1 MRVPFYIK
9 LFFTFIVFAIL
20 LLGFASF
27 AFNNFY
33 NGNNQKK
40 EKENIVNILKHQENS
55 FKAYIKSFD
64 EKIFLL
70 SEKNFLEMDDK
81 EDTVNLLKKIL
92 FNNDN
97 ILEFKVVSLDAQEI
111 IKVIN
116 KDGNIKIVENDQL
129 QNIYSNS
136 YYKNI
141 RTLKEQE
148 IWHDNSN
155 AEKPSIVNF
164 ILRDKNNFLV
174 LKVDLSSFFADI
186 YVNFDKKTLVL
197 SNNDILINAQ
207 NVDPNISNEDKK
219 INLYKK
225 ELENIK
231 KSDYYSTNEFVSI
244 KIHLNENKYFIFIVN
259 IEHELNNDYFK
270 EYYKS
275 IIVIGLVLSIV
286 LALLFSEPIAKLNKR
301 MEDENKNLDLSV
313 KKSFIELNENQEII
327 DKHIMFIRMNTNNAI
342 LEISS
347 AFCYFLGFSKGE
359 LIGHNYKM
367 IIHKDTKKIEYI
379 KLWKSVKDGKPYVGE
394 IKGVK
399 KDGESFWVDLFVEPN
414 FNNLKK
420 IVGYTIITYDTTNKK
435 KIEDLY
441 LDINNKV
448 EQYNAIFENVNSGI
462 ALIDLEGNFK
472 KINRTFSQFLE
483 YKNEELLEMKCIDIV
498 PESSKEL
505 LSKIL
510 KEARDIGTISKIE
523 KIFMKKYGN
532 LSHLELSLS
541 LLSDKKHFVF
551 VVNSLEDKRKLQELN
566 QNLELR
572 INQEVEKSIQK
583 DKLHQQEQIKNAK
596 LTSIGSLAAGIAHE
610 INTPLTYIKGN
621 LELME
626 YDILDLP
633 QSEIQERMKH
643 DSEKIKEGINRIA
656 NIVESMREMS
666 QSSKESKE
674 KTNIYATL
682 ITSLTMAYNRSKQVC
697 KIYLND
703 KLFDIDSINKNEYEY
718 FSKVQKQRIE
728 QVWIIVINNALDE
741 LIKIEDYENR
751 FLYINIFEKNDEVI
765 ISFKDS
771 AGGIKKEIIKDI
783 FEPFISSKEHSGMG
797 VGLNIAKKI
806 VDEQDGIIQAF
817 NEDLG
822 AVFEIRLK
830 KCEE

>member
-1 MRVPFYIK
+1 MRTPFYIK
-9 LFFTFIVFAIL
+9 LFFTFIIFAIL
-20 LLGFASF
+20 LLSFASF

-33 NGNNQKK
+33 NLNNQKK
-40 EKENIVNILKHQENS
+40 EKENIINILKHQENS

-70 SEKNFLEMDDK
+70 SQKDFLELEDK
-81 EDTVNLLKKIL
+81 EETVNLLKKIL
-92 FNNDN
+92 FNNNN
-97 ILEFKVVSLDAQEI
+97 ILEFEVVSLNAQEVL
-111 IKVIN
+111 KVVN
-116 KDGNIKIVENDQL
+116 KNGNIKIVENDKL

-148 IWHDNSN
+148 IWHDYSDL
-155 AEKPSIVNF
+155 EKPSLINF
-164 ILRDKNNFLV
+164 ILRDKNNFLI
-174 LKVDLSSFFADI
+174 LKVDLSSFFTDI
-186 YVNFDKKTLVL
+186 YTNFDEKTFVL
-197 SNNDILINAQ
+197 SNNDMVINSENKNILL
-207 NVDPNISNEDKK
+207 EDKRFDT
-219 INLYKK
+219 YKK
-225 ELENIK
+225 ELFNIK
-231 KSDYYSTNEFVSI
+231 KSDYYSTNDFVSV
-244 KIHLNENKYFIFIVN
+244 KTYLNENKYFIFIVN
-259 IEHELNNDYFK
+259 IEQELNNDFK

-275 IIVIGLVLSIV
+275 IIIIGLVLSIV
-286 LALLFSEPIAKLNKR
+286 LALLFSEPIAKLNKK
-301 MEDENKNLDLSV
+301 MEDENKNLDLSI

-327 DKHIMFIRMNTNNAI
+327 DKHIMFIRMNKNNVI

-367 IIHKDTKKIEYI
+367 LIHKDTKKREYVR
-379 KLWKSVKDGKPYVGE
+379 LWKFVKEGKPYVGE

-399 KDGESFWVDLFVEPN
+399 KDGESFWVDLFIEPN
-414 FNNLKK
+414 FDSLKQ

-462 ALIDLEGNFK
+462 ALIDLDGNFK
-472 KINRTFSQFLE
+472 KLNRTFTKFLE

-498 PESSKEL
+498 PETSKEL

-510 KEARDIGTISKIE
+510 KEARDIGVISKIE
-523 KIFMKKYGN
+523 KIFLKKYGN
-532 LSHLELSLS
+532 LIHLELSLS

-572 INQEVEKSIQK
+572 INQEVEKSVQK

-596 LTSIGSLAAGIAHE
+596 LSSIGSLAAGIAHE

-626 YDILDLP
+626 YDISDLP
-633 QSEIQERMKH
+633 QSEIQDRMKF

-666 QSSKESKE
+666 QSSKEVKE

-682 ITSLTMAYNRSKQVC
+682 ITSLTMAYNHSKQVC
-697 KIYLND
+697 KIYLNG
-703 KLFDIDSINKNEYEY
+703 KLFNIDSINKNEYAF
-718 FSKVQKQRIE
+718 FSKIQKQRIE

-741 LIKIEDYENR
+741 LVKIENYENR
-751 FLYINIFEKNDEVI
+751 FLYINIFEENEKVI
-765 ISFKDS
+765 VRFKDS
-771 AGGIKKEIIKDI
+771 AGGIKEEIINDI

-806 VDEQDGIIQAF
+806 VDEQDGIIKAF
-817 NEDLG
+817 NEDFG
-822 AVFEIRLK
+822 AVFEIRLQ
-830 KCEE
+830 KCEEE